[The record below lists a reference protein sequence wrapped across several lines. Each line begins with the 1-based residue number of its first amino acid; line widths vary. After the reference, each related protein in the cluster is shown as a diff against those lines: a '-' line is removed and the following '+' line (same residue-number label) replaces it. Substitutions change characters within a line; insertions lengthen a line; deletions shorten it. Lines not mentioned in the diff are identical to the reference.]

1 MEKKKKIAINSGSF
15 SYQNLTA
22 PVTLEVLTTCRT
34 NIHLFPLHSDYS
46 NRGCA
51 ECPSK
56 HILKNQ
62 ENYFTEKQ
70 ILKKQMWCNSICD
83 PILSQVYE
91 VTCPSSGH
99 LLIKFETSSRKSPL
113 DVVGRLLKSLTLIKL
128 YLRQICLAVSIYKNF
143 IF

>member
-1 MEKKKKIAINSGSF
+1 MEKKKKIAINYGSF
-15 SYQNLTA
+15 SYQNLNA

-70 ILKKQMWCNSICD
+70 ILKKQM
-83 PILSQVYE
+83 
-91 VTCPSSGH
+91 
-99 LLIKFETSSRKSPL
+99 
-113 DVVGRLLKSLTLIKL
+113 
-128 YLRQICLAVSIYKNF
+128 
-143 IF
+143 